1 MRNWNAAKVFS
12 YKEIKAATNNFK
24 EVIGRGS
31 FGSVYLGKL
40 PDGKLVAL
48 KVRFDKSQLGAD
60 SFINEV
66 HYLTFFIFP
75 YIGFMKKIDS
85 CFLCIHLGYYHFLVM
100 LPFFFFFPY
109 CGLLLGL
116 SIVTHSPSKSCMF
129 GRILSGIKAAN
140 SSVWVSTW
148 RIIGWSPLWYVLH
161 DTYLGA
167 ALAFMRIS
175 CFHYWYYFQVQ
186 TAKKLH

>member
-1 MRNWNAAKVFS
+1 MQIDFFFFLLDSYTSIIILLGAATEMRNWNAAKVFS

-100 LPFFFFFPY
+100 LPFFFFF
-109 CGLLLGL
+109 
-116 SIVTHSPSKSCMF
+116 SHIV
-129 GRILSGIKAAN
+129 
-140 SSVWVSTW
+140 
-148 RIIGWSPLWYVLH
+148 
-161 DTYLGA
+161 D
-167 ALAFMRIS
+167 
-175 CFHYWYYFQVQ
+175 CF
-186 TAKKLH
+186 